1 MPRKSGLIIKAFSK
15 YVLHLY
21 YGHSLAHADVFV
33 ILVIYCKADSYYFFC
48 IGSSQSHKNANI
60 FPGTA

>member
-21 YGHSLAHADVFV
+21 YGHSLAHADA
-33 ILVIYCKADSYYFFC
+33 LVKVASYCEADIYHFC
-48 IGSSQSHKNANI
+48 NTNANM

>member
-21 YGHSLAHADVFV
+21 YGHSLAHADA
-33 ILVIYCKADSYYFFC
+33 LVKVASYCEADIYHFC
-48 IGSSQSHKNANI
+48 IGITQNHVL
-60 FPGTA
+60 